1 MRRILQEVDVTTS
14 ASVRIPGNVAEM
26 AARIQQEV
34 GGELFSI
41 RVEEPYPADY
51 DACLDRAAD
60 EKAENARPKLVEK
73 VSDLSEYDVMFLGY
87 PNWWCSAPMAV
98 FSFLEENDLSGK
110 EGCAVLLPRDRRACV
125 QRERYFCCASR
136 QSDRKQC
143 AGCVP

>member
-1 MRRILQEVDVTTS
+1 
-14 ASVRIPGNVAEM
+14 M